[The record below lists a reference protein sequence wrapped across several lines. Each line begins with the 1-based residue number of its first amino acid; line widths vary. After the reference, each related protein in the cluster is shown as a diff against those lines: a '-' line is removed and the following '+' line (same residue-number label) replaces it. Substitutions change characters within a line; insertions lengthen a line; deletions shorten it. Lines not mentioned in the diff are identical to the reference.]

1 MTGPQRSG
9 IDRGNV
15 TAFPQPGMEG
25 TLMSGKHESETSGST
40 IEVDEEPMP
49 DPDNL
54 RVDVT
59 ALPLTGPIT
68 IPRRD

>member
-1 MTGPQRSG
+1 
-9 IDRGNV
+9 
-15 TAFPQPGMEG
+15 MEG
-25 TLMSGKHESETSGST
+25 ALMSGKHESETSAST
-40 IEVDEEPMP
+40 IEVEEEPMP